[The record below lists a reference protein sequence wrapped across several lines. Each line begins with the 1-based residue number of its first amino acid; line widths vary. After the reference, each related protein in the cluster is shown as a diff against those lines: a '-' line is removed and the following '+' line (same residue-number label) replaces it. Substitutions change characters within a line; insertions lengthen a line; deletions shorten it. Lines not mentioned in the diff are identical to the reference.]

1 MHRILTTAI
10 LAMAAFSVY
19 AQDWK
24 AIDAYAGKGM
34 PREALAA
41 SETAFAEASA
51 RRDYPAMTRSM
62 EYIFRF
68 ETEIDRSRSRSVYDR
83 FAAADTLFSADPGG
97 RLCYESLMIRLAI
110 GHPAGRDLPKEIPAR
125 IRKVS
130 RSAAELDTAAYVSFL
145 FDCCRNG
152 ADRYAGEWF
161 YDSLDRA
168 TAHSSDL
175 QTISR
180 MYRINSQYAP
190 YPKARLRLLTEL
202 LDESP
207 ASPGLAEVALERLR
221 LQLIFLESR
230 DGEQSAAATAAFLEE
245 CRLWQR
251 RTEDSGI
258 RKSLADLEASLLAPC
273 LEASVNRLNA
283 PGQAVPLFL
292 EYRNLDRLTL
302 DVYRED
308 QRILRRRIRVE
319 NRPGRWNTDT
329 LSIPISAP
337 GRYRIRISSGKLSRT
352 LETGAT
358 SIGAVSRNR
367 SGLSTEIY
375 AADLQTGKPVSRAS
389 VRYRL
394 EQNRETAEL
403 SGQLTLEGFT
413 PVPIPDSVRSAR
425 PGALSFRIGIP
436 GSDDVFP
443 DDFLLTEIPQDT
455 ARTERRI
462 RILTDRALYRP
473 GDTLHFKAIVYEE
486 LHGRQQTLAGE
497 TVSLLLTGPS
507 GAPSDSIRIRTN
519 RFGSAAGFLIL
530 PAKGLNGVYFLHAA
544 GTYTQGGL
552 IRMEEASDPRME
564 VELTANPVPLFFGD
578 TLRQTGIL
586 RNHTGMP
593 VAGATVR
600 YRIRRDGILR
610 ESGEAVTGTD
620 GTFSV
625 PVPLTRPMSDDDTHI
640 ATGFSLEVS
649 ATDAAGDTRTRT
661 GTYLVSDRPV
671 QIRADFPELMRK
683 EGYHTEPPCI
693 RTLLPDLTPYD
704 CPGTLHL
711 LRNGQAIVDL
721 PFTGNTPLPFD
732 WTLLPSGAYR
742 GYVTVSCGNA
752 EVRDS
757 LAFTLLSERDTRMPD
772 ERDLLF
778 LPLPESADS
787 DRIAFLAGTSRDTL
801 YAELE
806 LFDGE
811 ERLYRQALRLPQG
824 IVRIELPYLETY
836 PDAVTLSLLTVTGGK
851 SIHRTAVYRRNSPGQ
866 TVSVR
871 TVEWNRNAL
880 PGSLQRIRWEIT
892 AAPGTC
898 GEWAVSL
905 FDIRTDRFGANS
917 FSLPGSAAQPRPA
930 PYIRALYSGPVRPV
944 RLSAAFRSADNRAVA
959 DEAVAEAAAK
969 QAGNP
974 DQAEI
979 QPDFLRDDSRKT
991 LLFLPDIPFACG
1003 PDGRAIIDA
1012 EYETGGLTGTF
1023 RCLGLA
1029 HTTSLACAASAD
1041 TVVIDR
1047 PVSVSSRLPEFLRAG
1062 DTLRYAC
1069 SVRNGTGKAV
1079 QGTARLILTHPQS
1092 GKILEI
1098 RSTEGRVEAGET
1110 AVFSWPVPT
1119 PDAVSSLQATLSF
1132 ESPDGSDGEI
1142 RRLPVLERNTPFLR
1156 AETRILER
1164 PGETVLPLPQATAGT
1179 DTADTF
1185 LEINAPLL
1193 TVLDALPMLAYPVSD
1208 NLVEWINAWYAR
1220 SLNNRLMLRHPEI
1233 ASWTAARL
1241 SDSLS
1246 SGTLERNAA
1255 LADILLSETPWNTG
1269 RNGRHLNKNE
1279 LAGWLDSARREAG
1292 IREALERIGR
1302 FQRADGGMEW
1312 FPGMGSSYTVTLLFL
1327 DRAASLDEA
1336 GLIPESGEPWRTIL
1350 SDAVRYCDS
1359 TFRET
1364 LRQTE
1369 DAGQPFPV
1377 QAVLE
1382 YLYVRTRL
1390 TAGGIPATDTRELA
1404 RWEGLIR
1411 RNWVNYPI
1419 PDKARLASI
1428 LLHSGQ
1434 RDIAADILYSLQ
1446 QYIVRNETL
1455 GCYFP
1460 NAADGAYRF
1469 SNPSLQVH
1477 ALLVRLLR
1485 QTGDTETASE
1495 VSKWLML
1502 QKNNRMWSDR
1512 TAVADVVRTLA
1523 EQDFPLPDYEISAPD
1538 GSLIP
1543 TDGTV
1548 SRTAFRLL
1556 AADREHPGRIRIR
1569 TRNGSPLFIT
1579 VYTRTRDTSA
1589 APAPE
1594 GHGIRMT
1601 DECFRILGNREIPVR
1616 NGDTLVPGTEI
1627 VCRRRIVSDE
1637 ALDFVSLRFSR
1648 SGCLLPADET
1658 SGYGWF
1664 GCPAYRENRANQT
1677 RYYLQTL
1684 PRGETVWEE
1693 RFYVTREGVF
1703 RNGETEVRSLYAPER
1718 YLRQRSFPERLVVD
1732 FQTDASVPEGRF

>member
-24 AIDAYAGKGM
+24 AIEAYAGKGL

-41 SETAFAEASA
+41 SEAAFADASA
-51 RRDYPAMTRSM
+51 RQDYPAMTRSM

-83 FAAADTLFSADPGG
+83 FAAADTLFSADPRGK
-97 RLCYESLMIRLAI
+97 LPYESLMIRLAV

-125 IRKVS
+125 IRNIC
-130 RSAAELDTAAYVSFL
+130 RIAGELDSAAYVAFL
-145 FDCCRNG
+145 FGCCRNG

-168 TAHSSDL
+168 TAHSDDL
-175 QTISR
+175 LTISR

-202 LDESP
+202 LGKNP
-207 ASPGLAEVALERLR
+207 ASAGLAEVALEKLR
-221 LQLIFLESR
+221 LQLTFLENPN
-230 DGEQSAAATAAFLEE
+230 GEQNAAATAAFLTE

-251 RTEDSGI
+251 RTADPGV
-258 RKSLADLEASLLAPC
+258 RKSLAALEVSVLAPA
-273 LEASVNRLNA
+273 LEASVNRLTP
-283 PGQAVPLFL
+283 PGQEAPLFL

-308 QRILRRRIRVE
+308 RRILRRRIRLE
-319 NRPGRWNTDT
+319 NKPGLWNTDT
-329 LSIPISAP
+329 LSIPLSVP
-337 GRYRIRISSGKLSRT
+337 GRYRIRISSGRLSRT

-375 AADLQTGKPVSRAS
+375 AADLQTGRPLPRAS
-389 VRYRL
+389 VRYNMEL
-394 EQNRETAEL
+394 DREISEM
-403 SGQLTLEGFT
+403 SGLLVLDGFT
-413 PVPIPDSVRSAR
+413 PVPVPDSARGTR
-425 PGALSFRIGIP
+425 PGTLSFRIGIP

-443 DDFLLTEIPQDT
+443 DDFLLAEIPRDT

-462 RILTDRALYRP
+462 RILTDRTLYRP
-473 GDTLHFKAIVYEE
+473 GDTLHFKAIVYED
-486 LHGRQQTLAGE
+486 LHGRQQTLEGE

-507 GAPSDSIRIRTN
+507 GSPSDSVRIRTN
-519 RFGSAAGFLIL
+519 RFGSAAGFLVL
-530 PAKGLNGVYFLHAA
+530 PAKGLNGIYFLHAA
-544 GTYTQGGL
+544 GTYTQGGRV
-552 IRMEEASDPRME
+552 RMEEASDPRME

-593 VAGATVR
+593 VAGAAVR
-600 YRIRRDGILR
+600 YRIRRDGVLR
-610 ESGEAVTGTD
+610 ESGETVTGAD
-620 GTFSV
+620 GTFTV
-625 PVPLTRPMSDDDTHI
+625 PLPLTRPMSDDDTRI
-640 ATGFSLEVS
+640 ARTGFSLEVS

-661 GTYLVSDRPV
+661 CTYTVSDRPV
-671 QIRADFPELMRK
+671 LIRADFPELMRK
-683 EGYHTEPPCI
+683 EGCRTEPPRI

-711 LRNGQAIVDL
+711 VRNGQAILDL
-721 PFTGNTPLPFD
+721 PFTGNTALPFD
-732 WTLLPSGAYR
+732 WSLLPSGAYR
-742 GYVTVSCGNA
+742 GYVTVSCGNT
-752 EVRDS
+752 EIRDS

-772 ERDLLF
+772 GRDLLF
-778 LPLPESADS
+778 LPLPESADTG
-787 DRIAFLAGTSRDTL
+787 RIAFLAGTSRDTL

-824 IVRIELPYLETY
+824 VARIELPYLDTY
-836 PDAVTLSLLTVTGGK
+836 PDAVSLSLLTITGGK
-851 SIHRTAVYRRNSPGQ
+851 SIHHTAVYRRNRPGQ

-871 TVEWNRNAL
+871 TVEWSRRVL
-880 PGSLQRIRWEIT
+880 PGSRQRIRWEIT

-905 FDIRTDRFGANS
+905 YDIRTDRFGANS
-917 FSLPGSAAQPRPA
+917 FSLPAPSAQPRPV
-930 PYIRALYSGPVRPV
+930 PYVRSLYSGPVRPV
-944 RLSAAFRSADNRAVA
+944 RMSAFGSSGNRAVA
-959 DEAVAEAAAK
+959 DEAVPESAAK
-969 QAGNP
+969 YAGTP
-974 DQAEI
+974 DLSGT

-991 LLFLPDIPFACG
+991 LLFLPDIPFVCG
-1003 PDGRAIIDA
+1003 ADGRAILEA

-1023 RCLGLA
+1023 RCLGLG
-1029 HTTSLACAASAD
+1029 HTAGLASAVSAD
-1041 TVVIDR
+1041 TVIVDK

-1069 SVRNGTGKAV
+1069 SVRNGTGKPV
-1079 QGTARLILTHPQS
+1079 HGTARLILSHPQT
-1092 GKILEI
+1092 GTVLES
-1098 RSTEGRVEAGET
+1098 RRTEGTVEAGGT

-1119 PDAVSSLQATLSF
+1119 PDAVPSLQVTLSF
-1132 ESPDGSDGEI
+1132 ESPDGCDGEI
-1142 RRLPVLERNTPFLR
+1142 RQLPVLEPNTPFLR

-1164 PGETVLPLPQATAGT
+1164 PGETVLPLPQTSAG
-1179 DTADTF
+1179 ADPAETF

-1193 TVLDALPMLAYPVSD
+1193 TVLEALPMLAYPVSD
-1208 NLVEWINAWYAR
+1208 NLVEWTNAWYAR
-1220 SLNNRLMLRHPEI
+1220 SLNNRLMHRHPEI
-1233 ASWTAARL
+1233 ASWTAARY

-1246 SGTLERNAA
+1246 AGTLARNAA
-1255 LADILLSETPWNTG
+1255 LTDILLSETPWNTG
-1269 RNGRHLNKNE
+1269 RSGRPLEGKE

-1292 IREALERIGR
+1292 IREALERVSR

-1327 DRAASLDEA
+1327 DRAASLGEL
-1336 GLIPESGEPWRTIL
+1336 GLAPASGDSWRTIL

-1377 QAVLE
+1377 QAALE

-1390 TAGGIPATDTRELA
+1390 TGDGIPPTDSRELA
-1404 RWEGLIR
+1404 RWEGQLR
-1411 RNWVNYPI
+1411 RNWVNYPV

-1428 LLHSGQ
+1428 LIHSGQ

-1460 NAADGAYRF
+1460 NAAEGAYRF
-1469 SNPSLQVH
+1469 SSPSLQVH

-1523 EQDFPLPDYEISAPD
+1523 EQDFPLPDYDISAPD
-1538 GSLIP
+1538 GSLVP
-1543 TDGTV
+1543 ADGTV
-1548 SRTAFRLL
+1548 SRTAFRLF

-1616 NGDTLVPGTEI
+1616 DGDTLVPGTEI

-1637 ALDFVSLRFSR
+1637 TLDFVSLRFSR

-1684 PRGETVWEE
+1684 PHGETVWEE
-1693 RFYVTREGVF
+1693 RYYVTREGVF
-1703 RNGETEVRSLYAPER
+1703 RNGETEIRSLYAPER
-1718 YLRQRSFPERLVVD
+1718 YLRQRSFPEHLVVG
-1732 FQTDASVPEGRF
+1732 FPTDVSAPEGRF